1 MEHGPLEAPPRMLP
15 GSHPDAPLD
24 ARQPRPALQLCS
36 RPPLLC
42 SSAAG
47 PFSSAALHP
56 PHPHSPLRRRNVR
69 FLRVLDELCE
79 PKYTPRGTN
88 RLVLATYHLLLL
100 TTYSLPSTFYLLRT
114 YVLQVHGGEQGA
126 VRRQPALLHDARPEE
141 GRLPPSPLTP
151 TPKLDPDPNPNP

>member
-1 MEHGPLEAPPRMLP
+1 MPRRMP
-15 GSHPDAPLD
+15 S
-24 ARQPRPALQLCS
+24 S
-36 RPPLLC
+36 RAQLC

-47 PFSSAALHP
+47 ALLSSAAGPSSAALHP

-79 PKYTPRGTN
+79 PKYAPRGTN
-88 RLVLATYHLLLL
+88 RLALATYHLLLL

-126 VRRQPALLHDARPEE
+126 VRGQPALLHDARPEE

-151 TPKLDPDPNPNP
+151 TPNPDPDPNPNP